1 MKIIKNLIGK
11 VFTIKDIPVSN
22 PCLNCNPCV
31 RLRIMELGMIEGEKI
46 EIVANQT
53 GLWRIN
59 ILGTNGS
66 TVSRIALRD
75 EEFKRLFIE
84 ESECPLLLI

>member
-1 MKIIKNLIGK
+1 MEIIKKFIRK
-11 VFTIKDIPVSN
+11 VFTIKDVSVSN

-59 ILGTNGS
+59 ILGTNGLI
-66 TVSRIALRD
+66 VSRIALRD
-75 EEFKRLFIE
+75 EEFKRLFIK

>member
-1 MKIIKNLIGK
+1 
-11 VFTIKDIPVSN
+11 
-22 PCLNCNPCV
+22 
-31 RLRIMELGMIEGEKI
+31 MELGMIEGEKI

-59 ILGTNGS
+59 ILGTNGL

-75 EEFKRLFIE
+75 DEFKRLFIE

>member
-11 VFTIKDIPVSN
+11 VFTIKDVPVSN
-22 PCLNCNPCV
+22 PCLNCDPCI
-31 RLRIMELGMIEGEKI
+31 RLRIMELGMFAGEKI
-46 EIVANQT
+46 QIVNHKT

-59 ILGTNGS
+59 ILGTNGLP
-66 TVSRIALRD
+66 VSRIALRD
-75 EEFKRLFIE
+75 DEFKRLFIE

>member
-1 MKIIKNLIGK
+1 MKIIKNFIGK
-11 VFTIKDIPVSN
+11 VFTIKDVLVSN

-31 RLRIMELGMIEGEKI
+31 RLRIMELGMFGGEKI
-46 EIVANQT
+46 EIIDHQT

-59 ILGTNGS
+59 ILGTNGL

-75 EEFKRLFIE
+75 EEFNRLFIE

>member
-1 MKIIKNLIGK
+1 MEIIKKFIRK
-11 VFTIKDIPVSN
+11 VFTIKDVPVSN

-59 ILGTNGS
+59 ILGANGS

>member
-1 MKIIKNLIGK
+1 MIIIKNFIGK
-11 VFTIKDIPVSN
+11 VFTIKDVLVSN

-31 RLRIMELGMIEGEKI
+31 RLRIMELGMFGGEKI
-46 EIVANQT
+46 EIIDHQT

-59 ILGTNGS
+59 ILGTNGL

-75 EEFKRLFIE
+75 EEFNRLFIE

>member
-1 MKIIKNLIGK
+1 MNTIKNIIGK
-11 VFTIKDIPVSN
+11 VFTVKDVPVSI
-22 PCLNCNPCV
+22 PCLNCQPCV
-31 RLRIMELGMIEGEKI
+31 RLRIMELGIFEGEKI
-46 EIVANQT
+46 QIVSHQT

-59 ILGTNGS
+59 ILGTNGL

-84 ESECPLLLI
+84 GSDCPLSLV

>member
-1 MKIIKNLIGK
+1 MEIIKKFIRK
-11 VFTIKDIPVSN
+11 VFTIKGVPISN

-46 EIVANQT
+46 EIVTHQT

-59 ILGTNGS
+59 ILGTNGLP
-66 TVSRIALRD
+66 VSRIALRD
-75 EEFKRLFIE
+75 DEFKRLFIE